1 MKKLNS
7 IQFYGMPLPIYAFFA
22 IIVLACAYFNII
34 PNQMIGAVAVLFAF
48 GILIGEIGE
57 RLPIWNKFLGGGA
70 MLCFLAAGLLKYF
83 NLLPEC
89 VTNVSDGWINGYSFL
104 NVFITFLVVGSLL
117 GIDRDVLIKSGS
129 LYIPTL
135 LCSLLGACVFG
146 VVAGLIFGNDPLYLI
161 TSYVLPIMGGGA
173 GAGAVPMAQVYSDAT
188 GQDSA
193 GYLSFCMAILALGNI
208 VAILMA
214 VVMDLIGRAFPKM
227 TGHGELLRVKNKSL
241 EVESKNPAP
250 AVTVDDIAAAIFICA
265 GFFMLGQ
272 LVSKKILPTVF
283 GVAIPNFAY
292 MIIFA
297 ALANIFNLIP
307 ENLRKACRR
316 CQHFCGNKLVW
327 IQMVGMGISAI
338 NFSTMFSVASWQNVV
353 IVLMIVIGC
362 CVGSALFGLIEASVY
377 TEGSTDFFSKSRS
390 HQTVRCILHTF
401 FCSGDISA
409 KRCKSAT
416 RIFNQRTD
424 NHICSEIRRF
434 CHVNE
439 FPIAVID
446 HYDNIAADAFN
457 KVDGFPDVC
466 HTQGRTRKISLG
478 PLDFD

>member
-22 IIVLACAYFNII
+22 IIVLACAYFNTI

-57 RLPIWNKFLGGGA
+57 RLPVWNKFLGGGA

-241 EVESKNPAP
+241 EVESKKPAP

-307 ENLRKACRR
+307 ENLREACRR

-362 CVGSALFGLIEASVY
+362 CVGSALFGWIV
-377 TEGSTDFFSKSRS
+377 GFFPVESAI
-390 HQTVRCILHTF
+390 TAGLCMANMGGA
-401 FCSGDISA
+401 GDLAVLGAA
-409 KRCKSAT
+409 KRMDLMVYAQISS
-416 RIFNQRTD
+416 RIGGA
-424 NHICSEIRRF
+424 I
-434 CHVNE
+434 VLL
-439 FPIAVID
+439 IASILF
-446 HYDNIAADAFN
+446 AF
-457 KVDGFPDVC
+457 
-466 HTQGRTRKISLG
+466 L
-478 PLDFD
+478 

>member
-1 MKKLNS
+1 M
-7 IQFYGMPLPIYAFFA
+7 
-22 IIVLACAYFNII
+22 LACAYFNII

-241 EVESKNPAP
+241 EVESKKPAP

-307 ENLRKACRR
+307 ENLREACRR

-362 CVGSALFGLIEASVY
+362 CVGSALFGWIV
-377 TEGSTDFFSKSRS
+377 GFFPVESAI
-390 HQTVRCILHTF
+390 TAGLCMANMGGA
-401 FCSGDISA
+401 GDLAVLGAA
-409 KRCKSAT
+409 KRMDLMVYAQISSRIGGANCWQRCQSLSWVRLRGGITKRPLRRMGACASRAT
-416 RIFNQRTD
+416 
-424 NHICSEIRRF
+424 
-434 CHVNE
+434 
-439 FPIAVID
+439 
-446 HYDNIAADAFN
+446 
-457 KVDGFPDVC
+457 
-466 HTQGRTRKISLG
+466 GRDPPSC
-478 PLDFD
+478 P

>member
-146 VVAGLIFGNDPLYLI
+146 RRGRPHLRQRPA
-161 TSYVLPIMGGGA
+161 LPHHLLRPAHHGGGA

-307 ENLRKACRR
+307 ENLREACRR

-362 CVGSALFGLIEASVY
+362 CVGSALFGWIVGFYPVESAITAGLCMANM
-377 TEGSTDFFSKSRS
+377 GGA
-390 HQTVRCILHTF
+390 
-401 FCSGDISA
+401 GDLAVLGAA
-409 KRCKSAT
+409 KRMDLMVYAQISS
-416 RIFNQRTD
+416 RIGGAM
-424 NHICSEIRRF
+424 
-434 CHVNE
+434 VLL
-439 FPIAVID
+439 IASILF
-446 HYDNIAADAFN
+446 AF
-457 KVDGFPDVC
+457 
-466 HTQGRTRKISLG
+466 L
-478 PLDFD
+478 

>member
-1 MKKLNS
+1 MILKFDFQRDEVS
-7 IQFYGMPLPIYAFFA
+7 FFFLLSHPTA
-22 IIVLACAYFNII
+22 LSC
-34 PNQMIGAVAVLFAF
+34 
-48 GILIGEIGE
+48 IGEIGE

-241 EVESKNPAP
+241 EVESKKTAP

-307 ENLRKACRR
+307 ANLREACRR

-362 CVGSALFGLIEASVY
+362 CVGSALFGWIV
-377 TEGSTDFFSKSRS
+377 GFFPVESAI
-390 HQTVRCILHTF
+390 TAGLCMANMGGA
-401 FCSGDISA
+401 GDLAVLGAA
-409 KRCKSAT
+409 KRMDLMVYAQISS
-416 RIFNQRTD
+416 RIGGA
-424 NHICSEIRRF
+424 I
-434 CHVNE
+434 VLL
-439 FPIAVID
+439 IASILF
-446 HYDNIAADAFN
+446 AF
-457 KVDGFPDVC
+457 
-466 HTQGRTRKISLG
+466 L
-478 PLDFD
+478 

>member
-22 IIVLACAYFNII
+22 IIDFNII

-307 ENLRKACRR
+307 QNLREACRR

-362 CVGSALFGLIEASVY
+362 CVGSALFGWIV
-377 TEGSTDFFSKSRS
+377 GFFPVESAI
-390 HQTVRCILHTF
+390 TAGLCMANMGGA
-401 FCSGDISA
+401 GDLAVLGAA
-409 KRCKSAT
+409 KRMDLMVYAQISS
-416 RIFNQRTD
+416 RIGGAM
-424 NHICSEIRRF
+424 
-434 CHVNE
+434 VLL
-439 FPIAVID
+439 IASILF
-446 HYDNIAADAFN
+446 AF
-457 KVDGFPDVC
+457 
-466 HTQGRTRKISLG
+466 L
-478 PLDFD
+478 

>member
-22 IIVLACAYFNII
+22 IIVLTCAYFNII

-146 VVAGLIFGNDPLYLI
+146 IVAGLIFGNDPLYLI

-241 EVESKNPAP
+241 EVESKKPAP

-307 ENLRKACRR
+307 ENLREACRR

-362 CVGSALFGLIEASVY
+362 CVGSALFGWIV
-377 TEGSTDFFSKSRS
+377 GFFPVESAI
-390 HQTVRCILHTF
+390 TAGLCMANMGGA
-401 FCSGDISA
+401 GDLAVLGAA
-409 KRCKSAT
+409 KRMDLMVYAQISS
-416 RIFNQRTD
+416 RIGGA
-424 NHICSEIRRF
+424 I
-434 CHVNE
+434 VLL
-439 FPIAVID
+439 IASILF
-446 HYDNIAADAFN
+446 AF
-457 KVDGFPDVC
+457 
-466 HTQGRTRKISLG
+466 L
-478 PLDFD
+478 

>member
-70 MLCFLAAGLLKYF
+70 
-83 NLLPEC
+83 
-89 VTNVSDGWINGYSFL
+89 
-104 NVFITFLVVGSLL
+104 
-117 GIDRDVLIKSGS
+117 
-129 LYIPTL
+129 
-135 LCSLLGACVFG
+135 
-146 VVAGLIFGNDPLYLI
+146 
-161 TSYVLPIMGGGA
+161 

-227 TGHGELLRVKNKSL
+227 TSHGELLRVKNKSL
-241 EVESKNPAP
+241 EVESKKPAP

-307 ENLRKACRR
+307 ANLREACRR

-353 IVLMIVIGC
+353 IVLLIASI
-362 CVGSALFGLIEASVY
+362 LF
-377 TEGSTDFFSKSRS
+377 
-390 HQTVRCILHTF
+390 
-401 FCSGDISA
+401 
-409 KRCKSAT
+409 
-416 RIFNQRTD
+416 
-424 NHICSEIRRF
+424 
-434 CHVNE
+434 
-439 FPIAVID
+439 
-446 HYDNIAADAFN
+446 AF
-457 KVDGFPDVC
+457 
-466 HTQGRTRKISLG
+466 L
-478 PLDFD
+478 

>member
-22 IIVLACAYFNII
+22 IIVLACVYFNII

-241 EVESKNPAP
+241 EVESKKPAP

-307 ENLRKACRR
+307 ENLREACRR

-362 CVGSALFGLIEASVY
+362 CVGSALFGWIV
-377 TEGSTDFFSKSRS
+377 GFFPVESAI
-390 HQTVRCILHTF
+390 TAGLCMANMGGA
-401 FCSGDISA
+401 GDLAVLGAA
-409 KRCKSAT
+409 KRMDLMVYAQISS
-416 RIFNQRTD
+416 RIGGAM
-424 NHICSEIRRF
+424 
-434 CHVNE
+434 VLL
-439 FPIAVID
+439 IASILF
-446 HYDNIAADAFN
+446 AF
-457 KVDGFPDVC
+457 
-466 HTQGRTRKISLG
+466 L
-478 PLDFD
+478 

>member
-1 MKKLNS
+1 M
-7 IQFYGMPLPIYAFFA
+7 
-22 IIVLACAYFNII
+22 LACAYFNII

-241 EVESKNPAP
+241 EVESKTPAP

-307 ENLRKACRR
+307 QNLREACRR

-362 CVGSALFGLIEASVY
+362 CVGSALFGWIV
-377 TEGSTDFFSKSRS
+377 GFFPVESAI
-390 HQTVRCILHTF
+390 TAGLCMANMGGA
-401 FCSGDISA
+401 GDLAVLGAA
-409 KRCKSAT
+409 KRMDLMVYAQISS
-416 RIFNQRTD
+416 RIGGA
-424 NHICSEIRRF
+424 I
-434 CHVNE
+434 VLL
-439 FPIAVID
+439 IASILF
-446 HYDNIAADAFN
+446 AF
-457 KVDGFPDVC
+457 
-466 HTQGRTRKISLG
+466 L
-478 PLDFD
+478 

>member
-307 ENLRKACRR
+307 ENLREACRR

-362 CVGSALFGLIEASVY
+362 CVGSALFGWIVS
-377 TEGSTDFFSKSRS
+377 FFPVESAI
-390 HQTVRCILHTF
+390 TAGLCMANMGGA
-401 FCSGDISA
+401 GDLAVLGAA
-409 KRCKSAT
+409 KRMDLMVYAQISS
-416 RIFNQRTD
+416 RIGGAM
-424 NHICSEIRRF
+424 
-434 CHVNE
+434 VLL
-439 FPIAVID
+439 IASILF
-446 HYDNIAADAFN
+446 AF
-457 KVDGFPDVC
+457 
-466 HTQGRTRKISLG
+466 L
-478 PLDFD
+478 

>member
-34 PNQMIGAVAVLFAF
+34 PNQMIGAIAVLFAF

-70 MLCFLAAGLLKYF
+70 MLCFLVGGLLKYF

-188 GQDSA
+188 GQDPA
-193 GYLSFCMAILALGNI
+193 GYLSFCMAILGLGNI
-208 VAILMA
+208 IAILMA
-214 VVMDLIGRAFPKM
+214 VVMDLIGRVFPKM

-241 EVESKNPAP
+241 EVESKTPAP

-307 ENLRKACRR
+307 SNLREACRR

-327 IQMVGMGISAI
+327 VQMAGMGISAI
-338 NFSTMFSVASWQNVV
+338 DFSTMFSVASWQNVV

-362 CVGSALFGLIEASVY
+362 CVGSALFGWVV
-377 TEGSTDFFSKSRS
+377 GFFPVESAI
-390 HQTVRCILHTF
+390 TAGLCMANMGGA
-401 FCSGDISA
+401 GDLAVLGAA
-409 KRCKSAT
+409 KRMDLMVYAQISS
-416 RIFNQRTD
+416 RIGGA
-424 NHICSEIRRF
+424 I
-434 CHVNE
+434 VLL
-439 FPIAVID
+439 IASILF
-446 HYDNIAADAFN
+446 AF
-457 KVDGFPDVC
+457 
-466 HTQGRTRKISLG
+466 L
-478 PLDFD
+478 

>member
-22 IIVLACAYFNII
+22 IVALACAYFNII

-307 ENLRKACRR
+307 ENLREACRR

-362 CVGSALFGLIEASVY
+362 CVGSALFGWIV
-377 TEGSTDFFSKSRS
+377 GFFPVESAI
-390 HQTVRCILHTF
+390 TAGLCMANMGGA
-401 FCSGDISA
+401 GDLAVLGAA
-409 KRCKSAT
+409 KRMDLMVYAQISS
-416 RIFNQRTD
+416 RIGGAM
-424 NHICSEIRRF
+424 
-434 CHVNE
+434 VLL
-439 FPIAVID
+439 IASILF
-446 HYDNIAADAFN
+446 AF
-457 KVDGFPDVC
+457 
-466 HTQGRTRKISLG
+466 L
-478 PLDFD
+478 

>member
-1 MKKLNS
+1 MKKLNF

-22 IIVLACAYFNII
+22 IIVLACTYFNII

-307 ENLRKACRR
+307 ENLREACRR

-362 CVGSALFGLIEASVY
+362 CVGSALFGWIV
-377 TEGSTDFFSKSRS
+377 GFFPVESAI
-390 HQTVRCILHTF
+390 TAGLCMANMGGA
-401 FCSGDISA
+401 GDLAVLGAA
-409 KRCKSAT
+409 KRMDLMVYAQISS
-416 RIFNQRTD
+416 RIGGA
-424 NHICSEIRRF
+424 I
-434 CHVNE
+434 VLL
-439 FPIAVID
+439 IASILF
-446 HYDNIAADAFN
+446 AF
-457 KVDGFPDVC
+457 
-466 HTQGRTRKISLG
+466 L
-478 PLDFD
+478 

>member
-117 GIDRDVLIKSGS
+117 G
-129 LYIPTL
+129 
-135 LCSLLGACVFG
+135 ACVFG

-241 EVESKNPAP
+241 EVESKKPAP

-307 ENLRKACRR
+307 ANLREACRR

-362 CVGSALFGLIEASVY
+362 CVGSALFGWIV
-377 TEGSTDFFSKSRS
+377 GFFPVESAI
-390 HQTVRCILHTF
+390 TAGLCMANMGGA
-401 FCSGDISA
+401 GDLAVLGAA
-409 KRCKSAT
+409 KRMDLMVYAQISS
-416 RIFNQRTD
+416 RIGGA
-424 NHICSEIRRF
+424 I
-434 CHVNE
+434 VLL
-439 FPIAVID
+439 IASILF
-446 HYDNIAADAFN
+446 AF
-457 KVDGFPDVC
+457 
-466 HTQGRTRKISLG
+466 L
-478 PLDFD
+478 

>member
-22 IIVLACAYFNII
+22 IIVLVCAYFNII

-307 ENLRKACRR
+307 ENLREACRR

-362 CVGSALFGLIEASVY
+362 CVGSALFGWIV
-377 TEGSTDFFSKSRS
+377 GFFPVESAI
-390 HQTVRCILHTF
+390 TAGLCMANMGGA
-401 FCSGDISA
+401 GDLAVLGAA
-409 KRCKSAT
+409 KRMDLMVYAQISS
-416 RIFNQRTD
+416 RIGGAM
-424 NHICSEIRRF
+424 
-434 CHVNE
+434 VLL
-439 FPIAVID
+439 IASILF
-446 HYDNIAADAFN
+446 AF
-457 KVDGFPDVC
+457 
-466 HTQGRTRKISLG
+466 L
-478 PLDFD
+478 

>member
-1 MKKLNS
+1 M
-7 IQFYGMPLPIYAFFA
+7 
-22 IIVLACAYFNII
+22 LACAYFNII

-227 TGHGELLRVKNKSL
+227 TGHSELLRVKNKSL

-307 ENLRKACRR
+307 ENLREACRR

-362 CVGSALFGLIEASVY
+362 CVGSALFGWIV
-377 TEGSTDFFSKSRS
+377 GFFPVESAI
-390 HQTVRCILHTF
+390 TAGLCMANMGGA
-401 FCSGDISA
+401 GDLAVLGAA
-409 KRCKSAT
+409 KRMDLMVYAQISS
-416 RIFNQRTD
+416 RIGGAM
-424 NHICSEIRRF
+424 
-434 CHVNE
+434 VLL
-439 FPIAVID
+439 IASILF
-446 HYDNIAADAFN
+446 AF
-457 KVDGFPDVC
+457 
-466 HTQGRTRKISLG
+466 L
-478 PLDFD
+478 

>member
-117 GIDRDVLIKSGS
+117 G
-129 LYIPTL
+129 
-135 LCSLLGACVFG
+135 ACVFG

-241 EVESKNPAP
+241 EVESKTPAP

-307 ENLRKACRR
+307 QNLREACRR

-362 CVGSALFGLIEASVY
+362 CVGSALFGWIV
-377 TEGSTDFFSKSRS
+377 GFFPVESAI
-390 HQTVRCILHTF
+390 TAGLCMANMGGA
-401 FCSGDISA
+401 GDLAVLGAA
-409 KRCKSAT
+409 KRMDLMVYAQISS
-416 RIFNQRTD
+416 RIGGAM
-424 NHICSEIRRF
+424 
-434 CHVNE
+434 VLL
-439 FPIAVID
+439 IASILF
-446 HYDNIAADAFN
+446 AF
-457 KVDGFPDVC
+457 
-466 HTQGRTRKISLG
+466 L
-478 PLDFD
+478 

>member
-241 EVESKNPAP
+241 EVESKKPAP

-307 ENLRKACRR
+307 ENLRDACRR

-338 NFSTMFSVASWQNVV
+338 NFSTMFSWQ
-353 IVLMIVIGC
+353 
-362 CVGSALFGLIEASVY
+362 A
-377 TEGSTDFFSKSRS
+377 
-390 HQTVRCILHTF
+390 
-401 FCSGDISA
+401 
-409 KRCKSAT
+409 
-416 RIFNQRTD
+416 
-424 NHICSEIRRF
+424 
-434 CHVNE
+434 
-439 FPIAVID
+439 
-446 HYDNIAADAFN
+446 
-457 KVDGFPDVC
+457 
-466 HTQGRTRKISLG
+466 GRTSSSS
-478 PLDFD
+478 

>member
-22 IIVLACAYFNII
+22 IIVLACAYFNIT

-104 NVFITFLVVGSLL
+104 NIFITFLVVGSLL

-241 EVESKNPAP
+241 EVESKKPAP

-307 ENLRKACRR
+307 ENLRDACRR

-362 CVGSALFGLIEASVY
+362 CVGSALFGWIV
-377 TEGSTDFFSKSRS
+377 GFFPVESAI
-390 HQTVRCILHTF
+390 TAGLCMANMGGA
-401 FCSGDISA
+401 GDLAVLGAA
-409 KRCKSAT
+409 KRMDLMVYAQISS
-416 RIFNQRTD
+416 RIGGA
-424 NHICSEIRRF
+424 I
-434 CHVNE
+434 VLL
-439 FPIAVID
+439 IASILF
-446 HYDNIAADAFN
+446 AF
-457 KVDGFPDVC
+457 
-466 HTQGRTRKISLG
+466 L
-478 PLDFD
+478 